1 MPRYDGKWNNCVRK
15 SYFTV
20 NSPIFG
26 PFNTILHSFLSPFC
40 MPSTYAPFSRKSA
53 FITELVIIIGL
64 ALFPLF
70 VPLPYRVNIFLSWE
84 GAYRISQGQVPY
96 RDFGLP
102 LGYGF
107 WIVPALFFKIFGP
120 YLVTLVKAQ
129 VFMNIVAGLAFRS
142 ILKSLDVKPVIRI
155 LSVLL
160 FVLSYSFF
168 NFWPWYNQTVIVYEL
183 VGLAF
188 LFRYLSGPQG
198 NIRFL
203 HLFLAAL
210 FTFLS
215 FFTKQDGGGLA
226 LLLSLALLAYNSL
239 NEKRL
244 WDVPLY
250 LAFYGVIAAI
260 FIVPFLHHG
269 FGYWFN
275 HGQAPHNSRL
285 SLYDI
290 LSEVL
295 YQSQWIKFYIV
306 MMVIVLIP
314 SFKQFR
320 SFWQDKQAM
329 LFTLLTLGIL
339 AESAIFQVTSYTP
352 PDNNIFFH
360 AFAFAFI
367 GSRLVGQLNI
377 DLSRKSAFGA
387 AALLVLLW
395 WSGTFWKYM
404 DKVTSRLLPHDE
416 SVNKLPSLKAD
427 TSLAA
432 FEPTVS
438 KTGENVVSRSNYMIE
453 WDTTDVPTSKWVFSD
468 LKAFKGIYMP
478 PQTVEGMRKIM
489 ELPVVKNNKGDLK
502 VLNMTEL
509 TPLAAE
515 IPYVPETG
523 PDNPLWYHLGV
534 GMFNKQLNVFTQK
547 VRNHYYDVVLY
558 EYAPENNNFFPFA
571 LRYELEAYYKKVDV
585 FLAPRRPTHAIIEVY
600 VKE

>member
-1 MPRYDGKWNNCVRK
+1 MSLSYD
-15 SYFTV
+15 
-20 NSPIFG
+20 
-26 PFNTILHSFLSPFC
+26 PFN
-40 MPSTYAPFSRKSA
+40 RKSA

-107 WIVPALFFKIFGP
+107 WIVPSLFFKIFGP
-120 YLVTLVKAQ
+120 KLITLVKAQ
-129 VFMNIVAGLAFRS
+129 VFMNVLAGLAFRS
-142 ILKSLDVKPVIRI
+142 VLKSLDVKPVIRI

-183 VGLAF
+183 IGLAF

-198 NIRFL
+198 KVRFVNL
-203 HLFLAAL
+203 ALAAL

-239 NEKRL
+239 HEKRL
-244 WDVPLY
+244 YDVPLF
-250 LAFYGVIAAI
+250 LALYGLVAAI
-260 FIVPFLHHG
+260 FIVPLLHYG

-275 HGQAPHNSRL
+275 HGQVPHNSRL

-290 LSEVL
+290 VSEVF

-306 MMVIVLIP
+306 MMVVVLLP
-314 SFKQFR
+314 SFKQFKA
-320 SFWQDKQAM
+320 FWQNKQAV

-367 GSRLVGQLNI
+367 ASGLVDQLHI
-377 DLSRKSAFGA
+377 DLGRKPAFA
-387 AALLVLLW
+387 AAAVLVLLW
-395 WSGTFWKYM
+395 WSSSFWKYT
-404 DKVTSRLLPHDE
+404 DKVVSRLLPHDE
-416 SVNKLPSLKAD
+416 MANKLPALGAD
-427 TSLAA
+427 SSFQAY
-432 FEPTVS
+432 EPMVS
-438 KTGENVVSRSNYMIE
+438 KTGENVVSKSNYMIE
-453 WDTTDVPTSKWVFSD
+453 WDSTNVPVSQWVFSD
-468 LKAFKGIYMP
+468 LKSFKGIYMP
-478 PQTVEGMRKIM
+478 PSTVEGMKRLLAM
-489 ELPVVKNNKGDLK
+489 PLVQNNKGKLK

-509 TPLAAE
+509 TPLAE
-515 IPYVPETG
+515 EMPYVPETG
-523 PDNPLWYHLGV
+523 SDSPLWYHLGV
-534 GMFNKQLNVFTQK
+534 GMFNKQLEVFTQK
-547 VRNHYYDVVLY
+547 VRKQHYDVVLY

-571 LRYELEAYYKKVDV
+571 LRYELEAHYRKADV

>member
-1 MPRYDGKWNNCVRK
+1 MENGTIALEKAIFRLILLFLVRSMQFYTRFYPR
-15 SYFTV
+15 
-20 NSPIFG
+20 I
-26 PFNTILHSFLSPFC
+26 C

-84 GAYRISQGQVPY
+84 GAYRISQGQLPY

-120 YLVTLVKAQ
+120 YLVSLVKAQ
-129 VFMNIVAGLAFRS
+129 VFMNIVAGIAFRS
-142 ILKSLDVKPVIRI
+142 VLKSLDVKPVIRV

-160 FVLSYSFF
+160 FVLSYSLF

-188 LFRYLSGPQG
+188 LFRYLMGPQG
-198 NIRFL
+198 RIRFL

-244 WDVPLY
+244 WELSLY
-250 LAFYGVIAAI
+250 LAFYGLIAAI
-260 FIVPFLHHG
+260 FIVPFLHYG

-275 HGQAPHNSRL
+275 HGQTPHNSRL

-290 LSEVL
+290 ISELL

-306 MMVIVLIP
+306 MIVIVLIP
-314 SFKQFR
+314 SFKQFK

-367 GSRLVGQLNI
+367 ASRLVVQLHI
-377 DLSRKSAFGA
+377 DLSRKATFGT

-395 WSGTFWKYM
+395 WSGTFWKYF
-404 DKVTSRLLPHDE
+404 DKVTSRLLPHGE
-416 SVNKLPSLKAD
+416 SVKLPSLKAD
-427 TSLAA
+427 TSFTA

-453 WDTTDVPTSKWVFSD
+453 WDTTDIPTSKWIFSD

-489 ELPVVKNNKGDLK
+489 DLPVVKNHKQELK

-515 IPYVPETG
+515 MPYVPETG
-523 PDNPLWYHLGV
+523 ADNPLWYHLGV
-534 GMFNKQLNVFTQK
+534 GMFNKQLAVFTQK
-547 VRNHYYDVVLY
+547 VRNQHYDVVLY

-571 LRYELEAYYKKVDV
+571 LRYELEAHYKKVDV

>member
-1 MPRYDGKWNNCVRK
+1 MENGTIAFKKAIFRLILLFLVRSIQFYTRFYPRFR
-15 SYFTV
+15 
-20 NSPIFG
+20 
-26 PFNTILHSFLSPFC
+26 

-129 VFMNIVAGLAFRS
+129 VFMNILAGISFRS
-142 ILKSLDVKPVIRI
+142 ILKSLDVKPVIRV

-183 VGLAF
+183 IGLAF
-188 LFRYLSGPQG
+188 LFRYLMGPQTK
-198 NIRFL
+198 IRFGY
-203 HLFLAAL
+203 LFLAAF

-239 NEKRL
+239 HEKRL
-244 WDVPLY
+244 WEVPLY
-250 LAFYGVIAAI
+250 LAFYGLVAAV
-260 FIVPFLHHG
+260 FIVPFVPYG

-290 LSEVL
+290 ISEVL

-306 MMVIVLIP
+306 MMVLVLIP
-314 SFKQFR
+314 SFKQFK
-320 SFWQDKQAM
+320 SYWQDKQAV

-367 GSRLVGQLNI
+367 ASRLLDQLHI
-377 DLSRKSAFGA
+377 DLSKKVPFAG

-395 WSGTFWKYM
+395 WSGTFWKYL

-427 TSLAA
+427 TSFAA

-453 WDTTDVPTSKWVFSD
+453 WDTTDVPTSKWIFSD
-468 LKAFKGIYMP
+468 LKSFKGIYMP

-489 ELPVVKNNKGDLK
+489 ELPVVKDHKPDLK

-515 IPYVPETG
+515 MPYVPETG
-523 PDNPLWYHLGV
+523 ADNPLWYHLGV
-534 GMFNKQLNVFTQK
+534 GMFNKQLSVFTQK
-547 VRNHYYDVVLY
+547 VRNQYYDVVLY

-571 LRYELEAYYKKVDV
+571 LRYELEAHYKKVDV

>member
-1 MPRYDGKWNNCVRK
+1 
-15 SYFTV
+15 
-20 NSPIFG
+20 
-26 PFNTILHSFLSPFC
+26 

-53 FITELVIIIGL
+53 FVTEIAIIIGL

-120 YLVTLVKAQ
+120 QLVTLVKAQ
-129 VFMNIVAGLAFRS
+129 VFMNILAGISFRS
-142 ILKSLDVKPVIRI
+142 ILKSQDVKPVIRI

-188 LFRYLSGPQG
+188 LFRYLVGPKGRVQ
-198 NIRFL
+198 FL

-226 LLLSLALLAYNSL
+226 LLLSLALLTYNSL
-239 NEKRL
+239 NQKRL

-250 LAFYGVIAAI
+250 IAFYGVVAAI
-260 FIVPFLHHG
+260 FIGPFIQYG

-290 LSEVL
+290 VSEVL

-306 MMVIVLIP
+306 MMVVVLLP
-314 SFKQFR
+314 AFKQFKAY
-320 SFWQDKQAM
+320 WQDRQAM

-367 GSRLVGQLNI
+367 ASRLVDQLHI
-377 DLSRKSAFGA
+377 DLGRKPAFAG

-404 DKVTSRLLPHDE
+404 DKVASRLLPHDE
-416 SVNKLPSLKAD
+416 SVNKLPALHAD
-427 TSLAA
+427 TSFAA
-432 FEPTVS
+432 FEPMVS
-438 KTGENVVSRSNYMIE
+438 KTGENVVSRNNYMIE

-478 PQTVEGMRKIM
+478 PQTVEGMRKLM
-489 ELPVVKNNKGDLK
+489 DMPVVKNNKGHLK

-515 IPYVPETG
+515 MPYTPETG
-523 PDNPLWYHLGV
+523 SDSPLWYHLGV
-534 GMFNKQLNVFTQK
+534 GMFNKQLSVFTQK
-547 VRNHYYDVVLY
+547 VRSQYYDVVLY

-571 LRYELEAYYKKVDV
+571 LRYELEAHYKKADV

>member
-1 MPRYDGKWNNCVRK
+1 
-15 SYFTV
+15 
-20 NSPIFG
+20 
-26 PFNTILHSFLSPFC
+26 

-129 VFMNIVAGLAFRS
+129 VFMNIMAGLAFRS

-571 LRYELEAYYKKVDV
+571 LRYELEAHYKKVDV